1 MRIGQTADHMGKG
14 PTRTLEDRMRQYH
27 KTRNILRNMSHLS
40 GMARAIGW
48 DCFGPMTIL
57 ETIS

>member
-14 PTRTLEDRMRQYH
+14 PTKTLEDRMRQYH
-27 KTRNILRNMSHLS
+27 ETRNMSHLS